1 MAKNAQKTV
10 FAKFNEEIAKKVL
23 SKGATLPITG
33 KILGNPTYLSQTKNK
48 KKIGLDEFSFS
59 GRPAKGRPRI
69 YYSES
74 EMNEGELVYPISE
87 MNDFNS
93 RLADELFF
101 FHLFGYS
108 IKALDYERG
117 HKIARIT
124 FVEADENNSCDE
136 FQITFLDLSEVRY
149 LKISPESNFDRNLFI
164 LPTHNEEDL
173 ENVAISQ
180 EQKALLS
187 LGENDYSILVATYVG
202 NTEYYEINKNGGTI
216 LRTHSFLK
224 RNGIYD
230 SGLLKFDLSAPEQQ
244 SEKIVDYQIITD
256 DRKAQMTANGF
267 ALSDGRISEL
277 DNKNSQI
284 DLSEYG
290 IFLLDQFKDEYVIAN
305 RYFDKRYLTDGRK
318 DTSSID
324 QILDDVA
331 ASLNPKEIDVSTF
344 AELEII
350 EFDEYLESEDSD
362 EDMDEVGS
370 NDISEQF
377 GDIFSAK
384 QQGGEIDDRVQT
396 GKLEDKPSST
406 EDITPISGN
415 TEDKDL
421 PSSHEEID
429 NSQSHEETKEE
440 SKSESV
446 ESEEAATKVSE
457 AEAVPEESKHEE
469 AHENNEQSHGELLG
483 SAKF

>member
-23 SKGATLPITG
+23 SKGATLPIAG

-48 KKIGLDEFSFS
+48 KKIGLDKFSYS

-124 FVEADENNSCDE
+124 FVEADDNNSCDE

-187 LGENDYSILVATYVG
+187 LSENDYSILVATYVG
-202 NTEYYEINKNGGTI
+202 DTEYYEINKNGGTI

-256 DRKAQMTANGF
+256 DKKTQMTANGF
-267 ALSDGRISEL
+267 ALSDGRISKL

-324 QILDDVA
+324 QILDDIA
-331 ASLNPKEIDVSTF
+331 TSLNPKEIDVSTF

-350 EFDEYLESEDSD
+350 EFDEYLESEDSE
-362 EDMDEVGS
+362 EDLDEVS
-370 NDISEQF
+370 SSDISEQF

-384 QQGGEIDDRVQT
+384 QQGGEIEDRVQT

-421 PSSHEEID
+421 PSSHEELD
-429 NSQSHEETKEE
+429 NSNNLNEKSHDEEGISKEQQ
-440 SKSESV
+440 
-446 ESEEAATKVSE
+446 
-457 AEAVPEESKHEE
+457 
-469 AHENNEQSHGELLG
+469 NNEEELSSENHDEVHVENEKSHDELLG
-483 SAKF
+483 AKF